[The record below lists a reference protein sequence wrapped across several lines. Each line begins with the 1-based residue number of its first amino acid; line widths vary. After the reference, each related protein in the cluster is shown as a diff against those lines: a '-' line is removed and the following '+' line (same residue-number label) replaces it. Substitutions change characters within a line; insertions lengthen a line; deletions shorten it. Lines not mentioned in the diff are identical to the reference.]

1 MRIQLK
7 EGIGGERR
15 PKERVTLRI
24 TLLYENESIVQQF
37 STMAK
42 DPMYTSG
49 SNWYFER
56 NISSQHSSMPI
67 AYILQFARQ
76 WAQPWHFIHLQCIF
90 RTMGEREHKVY
101 CSLQQKKI
109 HLCVCTVHPR
119 CFIANCTLKHFG
131 NFVISFNDGWLLF
144 LANFHTVAATKIG
157 IFFGYFLSFLLET
170 RSNATKWN
178 KIAKFSRKNL
188 RKKSANNVPFL
199 SIFLRFPN
207 FAHVFQFLVFCL
219 SLHYKNDKIQFL
231 F

>member
-76 WAQPWHFIHLQCIF
+76 WAQPWHFIHLQCILEQWEKGSIKF
-90 RTMGEREHKVY
+90 TAVY
-101 CSLQQKKI
+101 NKKKYICVCALCIPAVSLRIVLWNILGILWLASMTGDYYFWQIFTLWLQQK
-109 HLCVCTVHPR
+109 LE
-119 CFIANCTLKHFG
+119 F
-131 NFVISFNDGWLLF
+131 F
-144 LANFHTVAATKIG
+144 LD
-157 IFFGYFLSFLLET
+157 IFF
-170 RSNATKWN
+170 
-178 KIAKFSRKNL
+178 
-188 RKKSANNVPFL
+188 
-199 SIFLRFPN
+199 
-207 FAHVFQFLVFCL
+207 
-219 SLHYKNDKIQFL
+219 L
-231 F
+231 FY